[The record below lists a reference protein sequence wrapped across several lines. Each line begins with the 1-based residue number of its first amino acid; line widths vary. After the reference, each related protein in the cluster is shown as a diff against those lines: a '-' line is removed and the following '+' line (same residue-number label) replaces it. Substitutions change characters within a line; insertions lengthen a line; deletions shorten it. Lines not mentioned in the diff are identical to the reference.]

1 MSGETD
7 VGSQARPASPHP
19 PVFGFQK
26 RHGQAYLGGVRMGS
40 GMGSGMG
47 TVIGLVMVRDDE
59 IAAWGQEV
67 VLRFFA

>member
-40 GMGSGMG
+40 GMG

-59 IAAWGQEV
+59 IAAWLREV
-67 VLRFFA
+67 VPRFFA